1 MANGLSP
8 NKWEELRKEARQ
20 LENELEMKL
29 VSFSKL
35 GTGQLRDFSREG
47 TDREPLLGSNGD
59 HMFETMS
66 MEIERLLSKL
76 TKISDEMGDYF
87 SQRGFAEPSAA
98 QLHTMQRHRD
108 ILQDYLHEFTKTKAS
123 IKANRDREDL
133 LGSVKRD
140 MNAYKNGLNRRT
152 DLYLKEHEHLRNSDR
167 LADEAIGIA
176 MATKENISS
185 QRNVLHNI
193 SKGLGNVSNR
203 FPAINNL
210 IQKVNIRKRRDTII
224 VGTVIS
230 ICTIVLLVYAFR

>member
-1 MANGLSP
+1 MANGSGHS
-8 NKWEELRKEARQ
+8 KWEELRKEARQ

-35 GTGQLRDFSREG
+35 GNGQVRDFGREG
-47 TDREPLLGSNGD
+47 TDREPLLGSTGD
-59 HMFETMS
+59 HVFETMS

-76 TKISDEMGDYF
+76 TEISDKMADFF
-87 SQRGFAEPSAA
+87 SQRGFGEPSAT

-133 LGSVKRD
+133 LGSIKRD
-140 MNAYKNGLNRRT
+140 VNAYKNGLNRRT
-152 DLYLKEHEHLRNSDR
+152 DLYLKEHEHLRSSDR

-176 MATKENISS
+176 MATKENLSS
-185 QRNVLHNI
+185 QRNMFHSI

-210 IQKVNIRKRRDTII
+210 IQKINVRKRRDTLIL
-224 VGTVIS
+224 GFVIS
-230 ICTIVLLVYAFR
+230 ICTIILLIYAFR